1 MLNLNFVPSASFKL
15 SNLNQD
21 HLSKKWFFCS
31 NPYKIEVM
39 ITFLI
44 EMLQLT
50 SFGHMTTSIMSFESL
65 DKIFGDFMDKK

>member
-1 MLNLNFVPSASFKL
+1 
-15 SNLNQD
+15 
-21 HLSKKWFFCS
+21 
-31 NPYKIEVM
+31 M